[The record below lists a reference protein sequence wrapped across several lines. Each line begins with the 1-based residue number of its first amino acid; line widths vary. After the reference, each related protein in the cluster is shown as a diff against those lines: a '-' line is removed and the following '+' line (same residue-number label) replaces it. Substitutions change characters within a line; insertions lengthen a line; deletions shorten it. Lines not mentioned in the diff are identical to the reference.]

1 MYAMFNAASGFNS
14 DLSGWNVARVSDVGN
29 MFDSART
36 FNSNLAGWNVLSVT
50 TSFSGAPPLLR
61 HRVAPALTCRRVGAN

>member
-1 MYAMFNAASGFNS
+1 MSYMFNGASS
-14 DLSGWNVARVSDVGN
+14 
-29 MFDSART
+29 